1 MDAPSRAA
9 AYGELVAGLLDVRDQ
24 STTERFDEALRA
36 GVASGRLDP
45 ATAAELRWL
54 QRESVQA
61 VVDHARTALPPALM
75 GIDEARAA
83 VAAPPLSHIDG
94 PEHLAPP
101 SDIADGDWLT
111 TPSWEDL
118 PLTTAPAEPAV
129 VEVPPVTLNVPAE
142 PVSSPAIGSV
152 AAEPVILSAVTAP
165 AMVAV
170 RVAEVRRT

>member
-1 MDAPSRAA
+1 MDTPSRAA
-9 AYGELVAGLLDVRDQ
+9 AYSELVAGLLDVRDQ

-61 VVDHARTALPPALM
+61 VVDHARTALPPALL

-83 VAAPPLSHIDG
+83 VAAAPLQRFVA
-94 PEHLAPP
+94 PEHPAPATHV
-101 SDIADGDWLT
+101 ADADWLT

-118 PLTTAPAEPAV
+118 PLTTA
-129 VEVPPVTLNVPAE
+129 T
-142 PVSSPAIGSV
+142 
-152 AAEPVILSAVTAP
+152 AATAATTEP
-165 AMVAV
+165 AMV
-170 RVAEVRRT
+170 RRLLVAGLTSLTGVGGEG

>member
-101 SDIADGDWLT
+101 SEIADGDWLT

-118 PLTTAPAEPAV
+118 PLTTAPAEPSVVEPAV
-129 VEVPPVTLNVPAE
+129 VEAPGAVGEKPPPPVRRLL
-142 PVSSPAIGSV
+142 V
-152 AAEPVILSAVTAP
+152 AGLTSLTGVGGEG
-165 AMVAV
+165 
-170 RVAEVRRT
+170 